1 MIHVNATV
9 ARDGRWW
16 VIKVADYDITGQAAH
31 LKDAEIVAREITALW
46 LDLDKDEISATV
58 TPVLDKGI
66 ASAFA
71 TAAEED
77 ERARN
82 LAAHAAKLR
91 SEAVRQL
98 LDTGMTQKEAA
109 GILGVSR
116 QRIAQLAAR

>member
-16 VIKVADYDITGQAAH
+16 IIKVADYDITGQAAH
-31 LKDAEIVAREITALW
+31 LKDAEAVTREITALW
-46 LDLDKDEISATV
+46 LDLDEDDISATV
-58 TPVLDKGI
+58 TPVLDEGI
-66 ASAFA
+66 GSAFL
-71 TAAEED
+71 TADAED
-77 ERARN
+77 KRARS

-98 LDTGMTQKEAA
+98 LDTGMAQKEAA
-109 GILGVSR
+109 EILGVSR

>member
-9 ARDGRWW
+9 TRDGRWW
-16 VIKVADYDITGQAAH
+16 TIKVADYDITGQAAH

-46 LDLDKDEISATV
+46 LDLDEDEISATV
-58 TPVLDKGI
+58 TPVLDEGI
-66 ASAFA
+66 ASAL
-71 TAAEED
+71 AAADEED

-98 LDTGMTQKEAA
+98 LDTGMAQKEAA
-109 GILGVSR
+109 AMLGVSR